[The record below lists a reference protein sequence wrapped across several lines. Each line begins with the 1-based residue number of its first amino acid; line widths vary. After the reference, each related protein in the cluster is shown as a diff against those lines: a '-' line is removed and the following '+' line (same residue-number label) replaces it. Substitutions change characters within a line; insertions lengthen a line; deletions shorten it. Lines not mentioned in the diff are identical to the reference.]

1 MDRTRRLQ
9 TTGPARD
16 DVVEGPGVAVIGL
29 GAVGSSLARSLY
41 RTKYRLLALTSRTHS
56 VAADLAA
63 ETGAPIASDSV
74 GDIPLETKLLF
85 ICTREDA
92 IPEVVASLVET
103 GIRFEE
109 SVVAHVS
116 GWETAAVLS
125 PLAERGARTMSFH
138 PLGSF
143 PPGPSEKT
151 FNGLTIGLEGD
162 PLAVAVGR
170 VVALDLGAHPVE
182 IATEAKAAYHLAAS
196 ATSNYLV
203 TLMSDVQ
210 CILASA
216 GLPHLLTQS
225 LAADTLLNL
234 GSMGPGRALTGP
246 IARGDAQALESQIRT
261 LRVVAP
267 DLLTRFGALADGT
280 IDLALTSGRITL
292 DQSTKLRRILE
303 AAGVS

>member
-9 TTGPARD
+9 TASSGHD
-16 DVVEGPGVAVIGL
+16 DAVEGLGVAVIGL

-41 RTKYRLLALTSRTHS
+41 RTKYRLLALIGRTRS
-56 VAADLAA
+56 AAAELAA
-63 ETGAPIASDSV
+63 ETGTPIASDSV
-74 GDIPLETKLLF
+74 GDIPHEAKLLF

-92 IPEVVASLVET
+92 IAQVVAALVET
-103 GIRFEE
+103 RIRFEE
-109 SVVAHVS
+109 AVVAHVS
-116 GWETAAVLS
+116 GWETAAILS

-143 PPGPSEKT
+143 PPERPDKT
-151 FNGLTIGLEGD
+151 FDGFTIGLEGD

-170 VVALDLGAHPVE
+170 VVALDLGAQPVE
-182 IATEAKAAYHLAAS
+182 IATEAKPAYHLAAS

-210 CILASA
+210 RILASA
-216 GLPHLLTQS
+216 GLPRLLTQS

-234 GSMGPGRALTGP
+234 ASMDPERALTGP
-246 IARGDAQALESQIRT
+246 IVRGDAEALESQIRT

-267 DLLTRFGALADGT
+267 ELLPRFSVLAGGT
-280 IDLALTSGRITL
+280 IDLALTSGRLTH
-292 DQSTKLRRILE
+292 DQSTELRRILE
-303 AAGVS
+303 AAGAS

>member
-9 TTGPARD
+9 TTGAGRD
-16 DVVEGPGVAVIGL
+16 DAVEGPGVAVIGL
-29 GAVGSSLARSLY
+29 GAVGSSLVRSLH
-41 RTKYRLLALTSRTHS
+41 RTKYRLLALISRTRS
-56 VAADLAA
+56 VAVDLAA
-63 ETGAPIASDSV
+63 EAGSPIASDSV
-74 GDIPLETKLLF
+74 GDIPHETKLLF

-92 IPEVVASLVET
+92 IPQVVASLVET

-109 SVVAHVS
+109 SVAAHVS

-125 PLAERGARTMSFH
+125 PLAERGAHTMSFH

-143 PPGPSEKT
+143 PPRPSDKT
-151 FNGLTIGLEGD
+151 LDGLTIGLEGD

-210 CILASA
+210 RILASA
-216 GLPHLLTQS
+216 GLPRLLMQS
-225 LAADTLLNL
+225 LAADTLVNL
-234 GSMGPGRALTGP
+234 GSMDPGRALTGP
-246 IARGDAQALESQIRT
+246 IVRGDAPALESQMRT
-261 LRVVAP
+261 LRAIAP
-267 DLLTRFGALADGT
+267 ELLTRFTVLADGA
-280 IDLALTSGRITL
+280 IDLALTGGRITL